1 MEIKTQDILERIKDL
16 VEKLKEK
23 YGDRIVFSKCEL
35 EDDICIEARLDEK
48 AFTILFVDDEYL
60 RVFIPSKYFDEL
72 EKLLTP
78 VIKKS
83 LKRYEHFA
91 YNKGEK
97 VRVLEWDMKKSF
109 EKRKHEILNNGPT
122 EYVTFYWVNSGTIK
136 SSPSLLAFRHGLLF
150 RPLPKEQRLTEE
162 TLIALERRIAKAV
175 RKNEEMLIM
184 SEYYAEHPYEAARER
199 ENEELREKVNKLTK
213 EVEELKEENENE
225 KAKTK

>member
-1 MEIKTQDILERIKDL
+1 MEIKTQDILERIKNL
-16 VEKLKEK
+16 VKNLKEEF
-23 YGDRIVFSKCEL
+23 GDRIIFSKCEF
-35 EDDICIEARLDEK
+35 EENVCIEAELDEK

-97 VRVLEWDMKKSF
+97 VRVLEWDMKKTF
-109 EKRKHEILNNGPT
+109 EKRRKQILNEGPT
-122 EYVTFYWVNSGTIK
+122 DGVTFYWGSSGTIK

-150 RPLPKEQRLTEE
+150 IPLPKEQRLTEE
-162 TLIALERRIAKAV
+162 KLIALERRIAKAV